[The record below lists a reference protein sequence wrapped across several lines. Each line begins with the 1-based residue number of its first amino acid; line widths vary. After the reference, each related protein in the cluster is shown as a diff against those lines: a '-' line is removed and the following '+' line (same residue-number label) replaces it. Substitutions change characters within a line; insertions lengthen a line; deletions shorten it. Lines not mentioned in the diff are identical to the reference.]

1 MDRTIVDNHNFDQL
15 DNVLVEYY
23 LENTEDLPTFIQKI
37 KNKTA
42 RSKGY
47 IVYSDV
53 QKIKEI
59 SHIKA

>member
-37 KNKTA
+37 KK
-42 RSKGY
+42 
-47 IVYSDV
+47 
-53 QKIKEI
+53 
-59 SHIKA
+59 